1 MRWPMG
7 ILIAIVGGIV
17 GYCAGHP
24 AGDQFMDGYIAGAED
39 TTHYVLHGDCRSRIP
54 ALCDE
59 VRREQERRREQP
71 QGSF

>member
-1 MRWPMG
+1 
-7 ILIAIVGGIV
+7 
-17 GYCAGHP
+17 
-24 AGDQFMDGYIAGAED
+24 MDGYIAGAED